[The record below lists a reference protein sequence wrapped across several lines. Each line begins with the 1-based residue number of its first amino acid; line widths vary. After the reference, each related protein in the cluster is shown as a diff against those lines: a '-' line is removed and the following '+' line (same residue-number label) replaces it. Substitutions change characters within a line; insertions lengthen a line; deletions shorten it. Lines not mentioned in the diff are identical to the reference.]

1 MIFHIFIYTYFAILF
16 ANTKAILRHFDLS
29 KINSRYIFPKNKG
42 NIRGD
47 THLRKNTSFLS
58 SRRSKEMHRDSGPH
72 WERLNA
78 GFSIVY
84 NVLFEKLLLYRIQ
97 IPDWYSGIQ
106 ASTPFDSLEKLF
118 EKQSATALLI
128 N

>member
-47 THLRKNTSFLS
+47 THLQKTLAFLEHQS
-58 SRRSKEMHRDSGPH
+58 EYNNRDD
-72 WERLNA
+72 
-78 GFSIVY
+78 Y
-84 NVLFEKLLLYRIQ
+84 VLV
-97 IPDWYSGIQ
+97 
-106 ASTPFDSLEKLF
+106 
-118 EKQSATALLI
+118 
-128 N
+128 